1 MTALHV
7 CAEQGHADVMELLIK
22 AGAEVLFQFWMEINV
37 KNIKDYCSFL
47 LPYPGN

>member
-22 AGAEVLFQFWMEINV
+22 ARAEVLF
-37 KNIKDYCSFL
+37 SFL
-47 LPYPGN
+47 MEMKCQKKGSLLLF